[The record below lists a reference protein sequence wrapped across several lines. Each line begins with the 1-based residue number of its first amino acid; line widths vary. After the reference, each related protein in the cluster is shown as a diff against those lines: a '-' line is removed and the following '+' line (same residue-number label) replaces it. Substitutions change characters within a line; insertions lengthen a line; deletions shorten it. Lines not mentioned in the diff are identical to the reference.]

1 MRLYNFV
8 EYQKLPNF
16 TLFKRVNFMV
26 CELHLN
32 RKRLKELV
40 GEVECVGKRSILF
53 SCKRL

>member
-8 EYQKLPNF
+8 KYQKPLNF
-16 TLFKRVNFMV
+16 TLFKRVNFVV

-40 GEVECVGKRSILF
+40 GASGRREREVNFIFL
-53 SCKRL
+53 